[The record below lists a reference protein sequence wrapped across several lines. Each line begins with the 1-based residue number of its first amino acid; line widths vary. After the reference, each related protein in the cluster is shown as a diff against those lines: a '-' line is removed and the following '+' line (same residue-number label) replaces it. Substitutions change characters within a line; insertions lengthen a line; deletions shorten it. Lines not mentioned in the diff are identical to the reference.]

1 MGKSGEG
8 LRLGDPSKPLTSLPA
23 VHSYVLALI
32 FSRLQPRS
40 SLPTEK
46 RPTQIHDWMKRKR
59 ILARPPAI
67 PQIELYAAQWQDWWS
82 RMQPDWRRGPDGL
95 LRDRDGPWDKLAV
108 PGQNGMFI
116 VLVSLSWWRAIA
128 LESGLTLE
136 TCDECTQDVRW
147 VLRKIAAAS
156 PTPILT
162 GYVHYMTIYSTAT
175 ILTPPPSKRGP
186 DSTPREKPAKCA
198 RRG

>member
-46 RPTQIHDWMKRKR
+46 RPAQIHDWMKRKR

-147 VLRKIAAAS
+147 VLHKIAAFS
-156 PTPILT
+156 PTPTST
-162 GYVHYMTIYSTAT
+162 GYVLYMTIYSTAT
-175 ILTPPPSKRGP
+175 ILTPPPSKRSP
-186 DSTPREKPAKCA
+186 ESTSCEKPEKRA

>member
-1 MGKSGEG
+1 MERGYGWVT
-8 LRLGDPSKPLTSLPA
+8 PVSLSLLFPQCIA
-23 VHSYVLALI
+23 MFSHSFFLV
-32 FSRLQPRS
+32 LQPRS

-46 RPTQIHDWMKRKR
+46 RPAQIHDWMKRKR
-59 ILARPPAI
+59 ILAHPPAI

-147 VLRKIAAAS
+147 VLHKIAAFS
-156 PTPILT
+156 PTPTST
-162 GYVHYMTIYSTAT
+162 GYVLYMTIYSTAT
-175 ILTPPPSKRGP
+175 ILTPPPSKRSP
-186 DSTPREKPAKCA
+186 ESTSCEKPEKRA
-198 RRG
+198 RRA

>member
-1 MGKSGEG
+1 
-8 LRLGDPSKPLTSLPA
+8 
-23 VHSYVLALI
+23 
-32 FSRLQPRS
+32 
-40 SLPTEK
+40 
-46 RPTQIHDWMKRKR
+46 MKRKR

-82 RMQPDWRRGPDGL
+82 RMQPDWRRGSDGL

-128 LESGLTLE
+128 LESGLSLE

-186 DSTPREKPAKCA
+186 DSTPREKPAKRA